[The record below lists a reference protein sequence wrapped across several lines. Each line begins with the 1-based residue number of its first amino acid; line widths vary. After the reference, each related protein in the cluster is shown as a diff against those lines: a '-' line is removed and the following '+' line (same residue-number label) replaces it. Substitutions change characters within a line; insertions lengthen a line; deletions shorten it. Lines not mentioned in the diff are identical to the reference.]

1 MDIIPILI
9 FVAGS
14 VFGAGLFWVL
24 SQRLTTAQKQDHD
37 NIKAEFG
44 DLSKQALDQN
54 LDSFLKLAENKF
66 SELLKSSD
74 NQLNQKKELIDQ
86 SIVEMK
92 SKLEGLDKST
102 NELTGHVKSS
112 QKGIGDLADST
123 QKLSRILSSSQERGQ
138 WGERMVEDIL
148 SFIANDEDD
157 KNLEDLNDNNEKNL
171 IKNIVNLN
179 EKSVEDLMIPRSEI
193 IALDHDKSYNEI
205 LEVIKDEGH
214 SRFPVYKKNMD
225 NVIGFFHIKDFIKS
239 SQDTFQMNEIIRDV
253 LYVAPKSPILDLLKT
268 MRSSR
273 IHIGL
278 VVDGVGGVD
287 GLVTIEDL
295 VEEIVGEIEDEH
307 DAEDEEE
314 LVFKKSDNS
323 ITVDASY
330 RVEDLEEYFAINIP
344 RNEDDETSSVG
355 GLVYEKINRIP
366 KNNEIIDFND
376 ELRIKIIKSNNR
388 KIEIV
393 EVNKNN

>member
-1 MDIIPILI
+1 MNTNNAD
-9 FVAGS
+9 
-14 VFGAGLFWVL
+14 
-24 SQRLTTAQKQDHD
+24 
-37 NIKAEFG
+37 
-44 DLSKQALDQN
+44 
-54 LDSFLKLAENKF
+54 
-66 SELLKSSD
+66 KSSSWK
-74 NQLNQKKELIDQ
+74 NWIIKKLL
-86 SIVEMK
+86 S
-92 SKLEGLDKST
+92 
-102 NELTGHVKSS
+102 N
-112 QKGIGDLADST
+112 DST
-123 QKLSRILSSSQERGQ
+123 K
-138 WGERMVEDIL
+138 EDIL
-148 SFIANDEDD
+148 NFIANDEDNID
-157 KNLEDLNDNNEKNL
+157 LEDVNDNNEKNL

-205 LEVIKDEGH
+205 LEIIKDEGH
-214 SRFPVYKKNMD
+214 SRFPVYKKNID

-239 SQDTFQMNEIIRDV
+239 SQDTFQMNEIIRDA

-314 LVFKKSDNS
+314 LVYKKSDKS

-376 ELRIKIIKSNNR
+376 ELSIKIIKSNNR